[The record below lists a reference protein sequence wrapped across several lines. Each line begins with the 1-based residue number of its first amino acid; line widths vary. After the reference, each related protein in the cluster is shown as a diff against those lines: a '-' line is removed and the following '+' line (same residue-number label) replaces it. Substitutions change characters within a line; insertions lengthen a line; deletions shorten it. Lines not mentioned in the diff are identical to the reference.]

1 MFLVK
6 LYHFL
11 ALKLPFFKTAWQSYR
26 LSHINALL
34 NHIFKGINPWKFGK
48 NNILFQIPNPFFFS
62 PMKLRHGW
70 DSNLIITQSW
80 FTAKKTHT
88 WVKVRNTVYCKH
100 RWSYFELFG
109 SFLFS
114 ETLKF
119 LLAFFFSCHV
129 GRIEFTKQPPPNL
142 RKSNFFHFMLQL
154 FDRTGNPIEVER
166 TSFIK
171 FIDQVE
177 VKK

>member
-1 MFLVK
+1 MNIWT
-6 LYHFL
+6 
-11 ALKLPFFKTAWQSYR
+11 LKTIYYSKFKIRFSSSQWNSGMDGTQIW
-26 LSHINALL
+26 LL
-34 NHIFKGINPWKFGK
+34 
-48 NNILFQIPNPFFFS
+48 PNPGLQ
-62 PMKLRHGW
+62 P
-70 DSNLIITQSW
+70 
-80 FTAKKTHT
+80 KKHT
-88 WVKVRNTVYCKH
+88 CVKVCNTVYCKH

-177 VKK
+177 VKKSSKSYSILLKVIGLD

>member
-109 SFLFS
+109 SFFIFWDS
-114 ETLKF
+114 KVSSCI
-119 LLAFFFSCHV
+119 FFSV
-129 GRIEFTKQPPPNL
+129 ATLGGSSSQSSL
-142 RKSNFFHFMLQL
+142 RQTCES
-154 FDRTGNPIEVER
+154 P
-166 TSFIK
+166 TSFISCYSCSTAPA
-171 FIDQVE
+171 IP
-177 VKK
+177 